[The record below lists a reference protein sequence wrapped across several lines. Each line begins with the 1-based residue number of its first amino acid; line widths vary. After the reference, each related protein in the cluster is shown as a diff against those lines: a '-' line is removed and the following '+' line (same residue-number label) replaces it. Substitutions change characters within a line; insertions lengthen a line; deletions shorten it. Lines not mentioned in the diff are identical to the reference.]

1 MYHFQFI
8 LNKLTVSNLSRNKM
22 KKITVIS
29 LFFLIFLSISE
40 LKGQS
45 VIVNGASIPS
55 EIENPELLGINKEPY
70 HATLMPYANLQE
82 ALVARRHASS
92 LCRSLNGPWKFNW
105 VARPEKRPVD
115 FYKSDY
121 DVSAWKEIPVPS
133 NWEVHGYGTP
143 FYRNLG
149 YTIKKDFPHVMSE
162 PEKWYTSYEERNP
175 VGSYRREFEVPAA
188 WIGRRNFIT
197 FDGVDCAFFLW
208 VNGEKV
214 GFSVNSRNAAEFDL
228 TKYLKPGKNMIAVEV
243 YQYSSGTWLE
253 DQDMFR
259 LHGIFRN
266 VTLWSAPQL
275 HIRDFFVKT
284 DLDKD
289 YKDATL
295 DVTAKIKN
303 YNDKTAKAQIL
314 TATVYDK
321 DGNEIAKGSATGTS
335 LKTNQEEALNI
346 KIQVTNPVKWT
357 AETPNLYTI
366 VLTNS
371 EGEFLSSK
379 IGFRKIEIKGRIFTV
394 NGVPIK
400 LKGVNRHEH
409 WSDVGHAVTEEQMIR
424 DLEVIKQGNCNHVRT
439 SHYSDDPRWYELCD
453 EYGIWLVAEANVE
466 CHGYDGRFDEEPTM
480 KAAIID
486 RNVANVEN
494 FKNHPSVIIWS
505 LGNECGGVGSNFVAA
520 LNTVKAMDPTRFVHY
535 ERFGAG
541 SRNPADLDG
550 RMYGTAQ
557 DYARTAQDKNLT
569 KPFYICE
576 FVHAMFNSMGSLEEY
591 SKVFDNNP
599 EILGGAIWEFQDQAL
614 WNKRDP
620 KHPILAYG
628 GGFGE
633 APNDHYFIH
642 KGVISYDRATEGK
655 NVKPHYPEMKKAFQW
670 IDTELTDAINGGIQI
685 KNKYQFISLDGF
697 DATWS
702 LSENGTEIDNGKIKM
717 RSIWWGKGLFEANIP
732 YKIEHPKTGAEYF
745 LRISYKLKDKAL
757 WADKGFEVATEQFR
771 LPINTPPVI
780 ETKVTQPVK
789 LVQNSQSAIISGKD
803 FSVSFD
809 KKTGFMSQVTKNGID
824 MLVADGAPKLHL
836 WRASHR
842 NDDDWAYQQW
852 QKFGVNALQ
861 YSLVDFK
868 VEIIDNASVKV
879 TSTTKAD
886 GKQGFGV
893 YHTATYLVKGDGT
906 IKVDNQ
912 LQFVGFRINL
922 ARIGVR
928 MLLDKKLDR
937 MTFLGRGP
945 FENYS
950 DRKSSAEVGIYELG
964 VNEQYE
970 YEKPMERGNH
980 EDVRWAKLS
989 GKDMPSLM
997 IQSDE
1002 KLMQV
1007 AALPH
1012 TDEQM
1017 HPVEY
1022 KIDLPAS
1029 TSTVFCISTKT
1040 LGVGSASCG
1049 PRPLEKFQVFAEP
1062 TSFSYTIKLQ

>member
-1 MYHFQFI
+1 
-8 LNKLTVSNLSRNKM
+8 M
-22 KKITVIS
+22 KKITIIS
-29 LFFLIFLSISE
+29 LFFLIFISISE

-45 VIVNGASIPS
+45 VIANGASIPS

-92 LCRSLNGPWKFNW
+92 LCRSLNGAWKFNW

-133 NWEVHGYGTP
+133 NWEVHGYETP

-188 WIGRRNFIT
+188 WMGRRNFIT

-371 EGEFLSSK
+371 EGEYLSSK

-702 LSENGTEIDNGKIKM
+702 LSENGKEIDNGKIKM

-809 KKTGFMSQVTKNGID
+809 KKTGFMSQVTKNGVD
-824 MLVADGAPKLHL
+824 MLVADGSPKLHL

-852 QKFGVNALQ
+852 QKFGVNALK

>member
-1 MYHFQFI
+1 
-8 LNKLTVSNLSRNKM
+8 M
-22 KKITVIS
+22 KKNLITS
-29 LFFLIFLSISE
+29 LVFLFLISINGFGIQ
-40 LKGQS
+40 LKS
-45 VIVNGASIPS
+45 DETAGAPVPS
-55 EIENPELLGINKEPY
+55 EIENPELLGINKEAY

-82 ALVARRHASS
+82 ALVAIRHSSS
-92 LCRSLNGPWKFNW
+92 LCRSLNGSWKFNW
-105 VARPEKRPVD
+105 VPTPEKRPVD

-133 NWEVHGYGTP
+133 NWEVQGYGTP

-162 PEKWYTSYEERNP
+162 PEKWYTSFTERNP
-175 VGSYRREFEVPAA
+175 VGSYRREFDVPDD
-188 WIGRRNFIT
+188 WTGRRNFIT

-214 GFSVNSRNAAEFDL
+214 GFSVNSRNAADFDL
-228 TKYLKPGKNMIAVEV
+228 TKFLKPGKNMIAVEV

-266 VTLWSAPQL
+266 VTLWSAPQV

-289 YKDATL
+289 YKDAIL
-295 DVTAKIKN
+295 DVSAKIKN
-303 YNDKTAKAQIL
+303 YSDKAAKAQ
-314 TATVYDK
+314 TFTVTLYDNQGK
-321 DGNEIAKGSATGTS
+321 EIAKGSATGTS
-335 LKTNQEEALNI
+335 LKASQEEQLNV
-346 KIQVTNPVKWT
+346 KINVVNPLKWT
-357 AETPNLYTI
+357 AETPNQYTV

-371 EGEFLSSK
+371 EGEILSKK
-379 IGFRKIEIKGRIFTV
+379 IGFRKVEIKGRIFMV

-409 WSDVGHAVTEEQMIR
+409 WSEVGHAITEKQMIK
-424 DLEVIKQGNCNHVRT
+424 DLEVIKQGNCNHIRT

-453 EYGIWLVAEANVE
+453 EYGIWLVAEANCE

-494 FKNHPSVIIWS
+494 FKNSPSVIIWS

-520 LNTVKAMDPTRFVHY
+520 LKTVKAIDPTRFVHY

-541 SRNPADLDG
+541 KNNPADMDG
-550 RMYGTAQ
+550 RMYGTAE
-557 DYARTAQDKNLT
+557 DYANTARDRGLT

-599 EILGGAIWEFQDQAL
+599 EILGGAIWEFQDQGL

-620 KHPILAYG
+620 SHPILAYG

-642 KGVISYDRATEGK
+642 KGVYSYDRATEGN

-670 IDTELTDAINGGIQI
+670 IDTELTDPVNGSIRI

-697 DATWS
+697 EATWS
-702 LSENGTEIDNGKIKM
+702 LSENGQEIDNGKIKM
-717 RSIWWGKGLFEANIP
+717 RPIWWGKGLSEANIH
-732 YKIEHPKTGAEYF
+732 YKVEHPKTGAQYF
-745 LRISYKLKDKAL
+745 LRISYKLKDKTL
-757 WADKGFEVATEQFR
+757 WADKGFEVATEQFK
-771 LPINTPPVI
+771 LPINTPPVV

-789 LVQNSQSAIISGKD
+789 LIKNAQSAIISGKD

-809 KKTGFMSQVTKNGID
+809 KKTGFMSQLTKNGVS

-842 NDDDWAYQQW
+842 NDDDWAYHQW
-852 QKFGVNALQ
+852 EKFGVNSLQ

-868 VEIIDNASVKV
+868 VEVLDNASVKV

-886 GKQGFGV
+886 GKEGFGV

-912 LQFVGFRINL
+912 VQFVGFRINL
-922 ARIGVR
+922 ARIGIR

-950 DRKSSAEVGIYELG
+950 DRKGAAEVGVYELG

-980 EDVRWAKLS
+980 EDVSWAKLS
-989 GKDMPSLM
+989 GNNMPSLM
-997 IQSDE
+997 VKSDE

-1017 HPVEY
+1017 YPVEY

-1029 TSTVFCISTKT
+1029 TSTVFCVSTKT
-1040 LGVGSASCG
+1040 LGVGSGSCG
-1049 PRPLEKFQVFAEP
+1049 PRPLERYQVYSDQ
-1062 TSFSYTIKLQ
+1062 TSFVYTISLL

>member
-1 MYHFQFI
+1 
-8 LNKLTVSNLSRNKM
+8 M
-22 KKITVIS
+22 KKNAFLLLILVSIFFINDIEAQTTVA
-29 LFFLIFLSISE
+29 
-40 LKGQS
+40 
-45 VIVNGASIPS
+45 GASIPP

-70 HATLMPYANLQE
+70 HATLMPYGNLKE
-82 ALVARRHASS
+82 ALVAKRHASS
-92 LCRSLNGPWKFNW
+92 FCQSLNGEWRFNW
-105 VARPEKRPVD
+105 VSTPEKRPVD

-121 DVSAWKEIPVPS
+121 DVSGWKEIAVPS
-133 NWEVHGYGTP
+133 NWEVKGYGTP

-162 PEKWYTSYEERNP
+162 PEKWYTSYNERNP
-175 VGSYRREFEVPAA
+175 VGSYRREFTVPAE
-188 WIGRRNFIT
+188 WEGRRNFIT
-197 FDGVDCAFFLW
+197 FDGVDSAFFLW
-208 VNGEKV
+208 VNGKKV

-253 DQDMFR
+253 DQDMWR

-266 VTLWSAPQL
+266 VTLWSAPQV

-295 DVTAKIKN
+295 DVSAKIKN
-303 YNDKTAKAQIL
+303 YSDKTGKAQTF
-314 TATVYDK
+314 TATLYDK
-321 DGNEIAKGSATGTS
+321 EGKEIAKASANGSA
-335 LKTNQEEALNI
+335 LKSNTEQLLSVKI
-346 KIQVTNPVKWT
+346 KVANPLKWT
-357 AETPNLYTI
+357 AETPNLYTV
-366 VLTNS
+366 VLTSS
-371 EGEFLSSK
+371 EGEILSSK
-379 IGFRKIEIKGRIFTV
+379 IGFRKVEIKGRVFMA

-424 DLEVIKQGNCNHVRT
+424 DLEVIKQGNCNHIRT
-439 SHYSDDPRWYELCD
+439 SHYSNDPRWYELCD
-453 EYGIWLVAEANVE
+453 EWGIWLVAEANME
-466 CHGYDGRFDEEPTM
+466 YHGYDTRFDEEPTI

-505 LGNECGGVGSNFVAA
+505 LGNEGGGISTNLKAA
-520 LNTVKAMDPTRFVHY
+520 MTEVKKIDDTRFVHY
-535 ERFGAG
+535 ERFGTG
-541 SRNPADLDG
+541 KNNPSDLDG
-550 RMYGTAQ
+550 RMYGTAE
-557 DYARTAQDKNLT
+557 DYARIAQDKNLT

-576 FVHAMFNSMGSLEEY
+576 FVHAMFNSMGSLDEY
-591 SKVFDNNP
+591 SRVFDENP

-614 WNKRDP
+614 WNRRDP
-620 KHPILAYG
+620 NHPILAYG

-633 APNDHYFIH
+633 NPNDHYFIH
-642 KGVISYDRATEGK
+642 KGVISYDRATGGK

-670 IDTELTDAINGGIQI
+670 IDTKLADPVSGGIQI

-702 LSENGTEIDNGKIKM
+702 LTENGQEIDNGKI
-717 RSIWWGKGLFEANIP
+717 RIRPTWGKGNFTGNIS
-732 YKIEHPKTGAEYF
+732 YKIEHPKAGAEYY
-745 LRISYKLKDKAL
+745 LRVSYKLKEKTL
-757 WADKGFEVATEQFR
+757 WADKGFEVATEQFK
-771 LPINTPPVI
+771 LPVNTPPAEEI
-780 ETKVTQPVK
+780 KVTQPVK
-789 LVQNSQSAIISGKD
+789 LVQNSQSAIVSGKD

-809 KKTGFMSQVTKNGID
+809 KKTGFMSQLTKNGIN
-824 MLVADGAPKLHL
+824 LLTVDGAPKLHL

-842 NDDDWAYQQW
+842 NDDDWAYRQW
-852 QKFGVNALQ
+852 EKYGVTALQ
-861 YSLVDFK
+861 YKLVDFK
-868 VEIIDNASVKV
+868 VEIIDKVSVKI
-879 TSTTKAD
+879 TATTKAD
-886 GKQGFGV
+886 GKEGFGV
-893 YHTATYLVKGDGT
+893 YHTATYLVKGDGL
-906 IKVDNQ
+906 IKVDNDV
-912 LQFVGFRINL
+912 QFVGFRINL

-937 MTFLGRGP
+937 MSFFGRGP

-950 DRKSSAEVGIYELG
+950 DRKSSAEVGLYELG

-980 EDVRWAKLS
+980 EDVSWAKLS
-989 GKDMPSLM
+989 GKDMPSL
-997 IQSDE
+997 IVKSDD

-1029 TSTVFCISTKT
+1029 TSTVFCLSTKT

-1049 PRPLEKFQVFAEP
+1049 PKPLEEYQVFAVP
-1062 TSFSYTIKLQ
+1062 TSFTYTINLF

>member
-1 MYHFQFI
+1 
-8 LNKLTVSNLSRNKM
+8 M
-22 KKITVIS
+22 KKITFVS
-29 LFFLIFLSISE
+29 LFFLIFFSISE

-175 VGSYRREFEVPAA
+175 VGSYRREFEVPAT
-188 WIGRRNFIT
+188 WMGRRNFIT

-335 LKTNQEEALNI
+335 LKTNQEEALNV

-371 EGEFLSSK
+371 EGEYLSSK

-745 LRISYKLKDKAL
+745 LRISYKLKEKTR

-809 KKTGFMSQVTKNGID
+809 KKTGFMSQVTKNGVD

>member
-1 MYHFQFI
+1 
-8 LNKLTVSNLSRNKM
+8 M
-22 KKITVIS
+22 KKITFVS
-29 LFFLIFLSISE
+29 LFFLIFFSISE

-45 VIVNGASIPS
+45 VIANGASIPS

-175 VGSYRREFEVPAA
+175 VGSYRREFEVPAT
-188 WIGRRNFIT
+188 WMGRRNFIT

-228 TKYLKPGKNMIAVEV
+228 TKYLKSGKNMIAVEV

-371 EGEFLSSK
+371 EGEYLSSK

-745 LRISYKLKDKAL
+745 LRISYKLKEKTR

>member
-1 MYHFQFI
+1 
-8 LNKLTVSNLSRNKM
+8 M
-22 KKITVIS
+22 KKITFIS
-29 LFFLIFLSISE
+29 LFFLIFFSISE

-45 VIVNGASIPS
+45 VIANGASIPS

-175 VGSYRREFEVPAA
+175 VGSYRREFEVPTA
-188 WIGRRNFIT
+188 WMGRRNFIT

-371 EGEFLSSK
+371 EGEYLSSK

-745 LRISYKLKDKAL
+745 LRISYKLKEKTR

-809 KKTGFMSQVTKNGID
+809 KKTGFMSQVTKNGVD
-824 MLVADGAPKLHL
+824 MLVADGSPKLHL

>member
-1 MYHFQFI
+1 
-8 LNKLTVSNLSRNKM
+8 M
-22 KKITVIS
+22 KKITFVS
-29 LFFLIFLSISE
+29 LFFLIFFSISE

-175 VGSYRREFEVPAA
+175 VGSYRREFEVPAT
-188 WIGRRNFIT
+188 WMGRRNFIT

-371 EGEFLSSK
+371 EGEYLSSK

-745 LRISYKLKDKAL
+745 LRISYKLKEKTR

>member
-1 MYHFQFI
+1 
-8 LNKLTVSNLSRNKM
+8 M
-22 KKITVIS
+22 KKITFVS
-29 LFFLIFLSISE
+29 LFFLIFFSISE

-45 VIVNGASIPS
+45 VIANGASIPS

-175 VGSYRREFEVPAA
+175 VGSYRREFEVPAT
-188 WIGRRNFIT
+188 WMGRRNFIT

-228 TKYLKPGKNMIAVEV
+228 TKYLKSGKNMIAVEV

-335 LKTNQEEALNI
+335 LKTNQEEALNV

-745 LRISYKLKDKAL
+745 LRISYKLKEKTR

>member
-1 MYHFQFI
+1 
-8 LNKLTVSNLSRNKM
+8 M
-22 KKITVIS
+22 KKITFVS
-29 LFFLIFLSISE
+29 LFFLIFFSISE

-45 VIVNGASIPS
+45 VIANGASIPS

-92 LCRSLNGPWKFNW
+92 LCRSLNGLWKFNW

-115 FYKSDY
+115 FYKSNY

-188 WIGRRNFIT
+188 WMGRRNFIT

-228 TKYLKPGKNMIAVEV
+228 TKYLKSGKNMIAVEV

-371 EGEFLSSK
+371 EGEYLSSK

-702 LSENGTEIDNGKIKM
+702 LSENGKEIDNGKIKM

-852 QKFGVNALQ
+852 QKFGVNALK

-893 YHTATYLVKGDGT
+893 YHTAIYLVKGDGT

>member
-1 MYHFQFI
+1 
-8 LNKLTVSNLSRNKM
+8 M
-22 KKITVIS
+22 KKITFVS
-29 LFFLIFLSISE
+29 LFFLIFFSISE

-45 VIVNGASIPS
+45 VIANGASIPS

-92 LCRSLNGPWKFNW
+92 LCRSLNGAWKFNW

-188 WIGRRNFIT
+188 WMGRRNFIT

-228 TKYLKPGKNMIAVEV
+228 TKYLKSGKNMIAVEV

-321 DGNEIAKGSATGTS
+321 DGNEIAKGSVTGTS

-535 ERFGAG
+535 ERFGTG

-745 LRISYKLKDKAL
+745 LRISYKLKEKTR

-852 QKFGVNALQ
+852 QKFGVNALK

-893 YHTATYLVKGDGT
+893 YHTAIYLVKGDGT

>member
-1 MYHFQFI
+1 MFRRGKIIFALFVFFQ
-8 LNKLTVSNLSRNKM
+8 
-22 KKITVIS
+22 
-29 LFFLIFLSISE
+29 
-40 LKGQS
+40 
-45 VIVNGASIPS
+45 IVNNFSVSAQVVLKSGIDYPA

-82 ALVARRHASS
+82 ALVAKRHASS
-92 LCRSLNGPWKFNW
+92 LCRSLNGQWKFNW
-105 VARPEKRPVD
+105 VPTPDQRPVD
-115 FYKSDY
+115 FYKPDF
-121 DVSAWKEIPVPS
+121 DVSGWKELPVPS

-149 YTIKKDFPHVMSE
+149 YTIKKDYPNVMSE
-162 PEKWYTSYEERNP
+162 PEKWYTSYKERNP
-175 VGSYRREFEVPAA
+175 VGSYRRDFEVPAD
-188 WIGRRNFIT
+188 WKGRRNFIT

-208 VNGEKV
+208 INGEKV

-228 TKYLKPGKNMIAVEV
+228 TNYLKTGKNTIAVEV

-266 VTLWSAPQL
+266 VTLWSAPQV

-284 DLDKD
+284 DLDKE

-295 DVTAKIKN
+295 DITAKIKN
-303 YNDKTAKAQIL
+303 YSDKTAKVQTLLASL
-314 TATVYDK
+314 YDK
-321 DGNEIAKGSATGTS
+321 EGKEIARGIAFSSA
-335 LKTNQEEALNI
+335 LKANQEETLNV
-346 KIQVTNPVKWT
+346 KMQVSNPLKWT
-357 AETPNLYTI
+357 AETPNLYTV

-371 EGEFLSSK
+371 EGETLSSK
-379 IGFRKIEIKGRIFTV
+379 IGFRKIEINGRIFMV

-409 WSDVGHAVTEEQMIR
+409 WSDVGHAITEEQMIH
-424 DLEVIKQGNCNHVRT
+424 DLQVIKQGNCNHIRT

-453 EYGIWLVAEANVE
+453 EWGIWLVAEANVE
-466 CHGYDGRFDEEPTM
+466 CHGYDGRFDNEPTI
-480 KAAIID
+480 KSAIVD
-486 RNVANVEN
+486 RNVANIEN

-505 LGNECGGVGSNFVAA
+505 LGNECGWGATPNFVAA
-520 LNTVKAMDPTRFVHY
+520 MNAVKAMDPSRPIHY
-535 ERFGAG
+535 ERFGTG
-541 SRNPADLDG
+541 KGNPADLDG

-557 DYARTAQDKNLT
+557 DYARVAQDKNLT

-576 FVHAMFNSMGSLEEY
+576 FVHAMFNSMGSLDEY
-591 SKVFDNNP
+591 SEVFDNNP
-599 EILGGAIWEFQDQAL
+599 EILGGAIWEYQDQAL

-620 KHPILAYG
+620 NRPILAYG

-642 KGVISYDRATEGK
+642 KGVVSYDRTTEG
-655 NVKPHYPEMKKAFQW
+655 NRTKPHFPEMKKAFQW
-670 IDTELTDAINGGIQI
+670 IDMDLVDPAAGEVQVR
-685 KNKYQFISLDGF
+685 NKYQFTSLDKF
-697 DATWS
+697 DAWWS
-702 LSENGTEIDNGKIKM
+702 VTENGKEIDKGSLNV
-717 RSIWWGKGLFEANIP
+717 RNQWGRIIARVP
-732 YKIEHPKTGAEYF
+732 YKIEQPKAGAEYYVRVSF
-745 LRISYKLKDKAL
+745 TLKEKTL
-757 WADKGFEVATEQFR
+757 WADKGFEVATEQFK
-771 LPINTPPVI
+771 LPINTLPVV

-789 LVQNSQSAIISGKD
+789 LVQNEQMATVSGSN

-809 KKTGFMSQVTKNGID
+809 KKTGFLSQLTQNGTNL
-824 MLVADGAPKLHL
+824 LVADGAPKLHL
-836 WRASHR
+836 WRAAHR
-842 NDDDWAYQQW
+842 TDDDWAFRQW
-852 QKFGVNALQ
+852 EKFGVTSLQ
-861 YSLVDFK
+861 YTPVDYK
-868 VEIIDNASVKV
+868 IETVDNSTVKII
-879 TSTTKAD
+879 STTKAD
-886 GKQGFGV
+886 GKEGFGV
-893 YHTATYLVKGDGT
+893 YHTATYLVKGDGS

-912 LQFVGFRINL
+912 IQFVGFKINL
-922 ARIGVR
+922 AKIGVR

-937 MTFLGRGP
+937 MTFFGRGP

-950 DRKSSAEVGIYELG
+950 DRKSAAEVGLYELG

-980 EDVRWAKLS
+980 EEVRWAKLS
-989 GKDMPSLM
+989 GKDMPSLL

-1017 HPVEY
+1017 NPVEY

-1029 TSTVFCISTKT
+1029 TATVLSVSTKT
-1040 LGVGSASCG
+1040 LGVGSNSCG
-1049 PRPLEKFQVFAEP
+1049 PQPLEQFKVSAEN
-1062 TSFSYTIKLQ
+1062 TSFSYTIRLK

>member
-1 MYHFQFI
+1 
-8 LNKLTVSNLSRNKM
+8 M
-22 KKITVIS
+22 KKITFVS
-29 LFFLIFLSISE
+29 LFFLIFFSISE

-45 VIVNGASIPS
+45 VIANGASIPS

-188 WIGRRNFIT
+188 WMGRRNFIT

-371 EGEFLSSK
+371 EGEYLSSK

-535 ERFGAG
+535 ERFGTG

-745 LRISYKLKDKAL
+745 LRISYKLKEKTR

>member
-1 MYHFQFI
+1 
-8 LNKLTVSNLSRNKM
+8 M
-22 KKITVIS
+22 KKITFVS
-29 LFFLIFLSISE
+29 LFFLIFFSISE

-45 VIVNGASIPS
+45 VIANGASIPS

-92 LCRSLNGPWKFNW
+92 LCRSLNGLWKFNW

-115 FYKSDY
+115 FYKSNY

-188 WIGRRNFIT
+188 WMGRRNFIT

-228 TKYLKPGKNMIAVEV
+228 TKYLKSGKNMIAVEV

-335 LKTNQEEALNI
+335 LKTNQEEALNV

-702 LSENGTEIDNGKIKM
+702 LSENGKEIDNGKIKM

-809 KKTGFMSQVTKNGID
+809 KKTGFMSQVTKNGVD
-824 MLVADGAPKLHL
+824 MLVADGSPKLHL

-893 YHTATYLVKGDGT
+893 YHTAIYLVKGDGT

>member
-1 MYHFQFI
+1 
-8 LNKLTVSNLSRNKM
+8 M
-22 KKITVIS
+22 KKITIIS
-29 LFFLIFLSISE
+29 LFFLIFFSISE

-45 VIVNGASIPS
+45 IIVNGASIPS

-175 VGSYRREFEVPAA
+175 VGSYRREFEVPAT
-188 WIGRRNFIT
+188 WMGRRNFIT

-335 LKTNQEEALNI
+335 LKTNQEEALNV

-357 AETPNLYTI
+357 AETPNLYTV

-371 EGEFLSSK
+371 EGEFISSK

-614 WNKRDP
+614 WNKRNP
-620 KHPILAYG
+620 NHPILAYG

-717 RSIWWGKGLFEANIP
+717 RSIWWAKGLFEANIP

-745 LRISYKLKDKAL
+745 LRISYKLKEKTR

-809 KKTGFMSQVTKNGID
+809 KKTGFMSQVTKNGVD
-824 MLVADGAPKLHL
+824 MLVADGSPKLHL

-886 GKQGFGV
+886 GKQGFSV

>member
-1 MYHFQFI
+1 
-8 LNKLTVSNLSRNKM
+8 M
-22 KKITVIS
+22 KKITFVS
-29 LFFLIFLSISE
+29 LFFLIFFSISE

-45 VIVNGASIPS
+45 VIANGASIPS
-55 EIENPELLGINKEPY
+55 EIENPELLGINKESY

-92 LCRSLNGPWKFNW
+92 LCRSLNGAWKFNW

-175 VGSYRREFEVPAA
+175 VGSYRREFEVPAT
-188 WIGRRNFIT
+188 WMGRRNFIT

-228 TKYLKPGKNMIAVEV
+228 TKYLKSGKNMIAVEV

-371 EGEFLSSK
+371 EGEYLSSK

-702 LSENGTEIDNGKIKM
+702 LSENGKEIDNGKIKM

-809 KKTGFMSQVTKNGID
+809 KKTGFMSQVTKNGVD
-824 MLVADGAPKLHL
+824 MLVADGSPKLHL

-989 GKDMPSLM
+989 GKDMPSLL

>member
-1 MYHFQFI
+1 
-8 LNKLTVSNLSRNKM
+8 
-22 KKITVIS
+22 
-29 LFFLIFLSISE
+29 
-40 LKGQS
+40 
-45 VIVNGASIPS
+45 
-55 EIENPELLGINKEPY
+55 
-70 HATLMPYANLQE
+70 
-82 ALVARRHASS
+82 
-92 LCRSLNGPWKFNW
+92 
-105 VARPEKRPVD
+105 
-115 FYKSDY
+115 
-121 DVSAWKEIPVPS
+121 
-133 NWEVHGYGTP
+133 
-143 FYRNLG
+143 
-149 YTIKKDFPHVMSE
+149 
-162 PEKWYTSYEERNP
+162 
-175 VGSYRREFEVPAA
+175 
-188 WIGRRNFIT
+188 
-197 FDGVDCAFFLW
+197 
-208 VNGEKV
+208 
-214 GFSVNSRNAAEFDL
+214 
-228 TKYLKPGKNMIAVEV
+228 
-243 YQYSSGTWLE
+243 
-253 DQDMFR
+253 
-259 LHGIFRN
+259 
-266 VTLWSAPQL
+266 
-275 HIRDFFVKT
+275 
-284 DLDKD
+284 
-289 YKDATL
+289 
-295 DVTAKIKN
+295 
-303 YNDKTAKAQIL
+303 
-314 TATVYDK
+314 
-321 DGNEIAKGSATGTS
+321 
-335 LKTNQEEALNI
+335 
-346 KIQVTNPVKWT
+346 
-357 AETPNLYTI
+357 
-366 VLTNS
+366 
-371 EGEFLSSK
+371 
-379 IGFRKIEIKGRIFTV
+379 
-394 NGVPIK
+394 
-400 LKGVNRHEH
+400 
-409 WSDVGHAVTEEQMIR
+409 
-424 DLEVIKQGNCNHVRT
+424 
-439 SHYSDDPRWYELCD
+439 
-453 EYGIWLVAEANVE
+453 
-466 CHGYDGRFDEEPTM
+466 
-480 KAAIID
+480 
-486 RNVANVEN
+486 
-494 FKNHPSVIIWS
+494 
-505 LGNECGGVGSNFVAA
+505 
-520 LNTVKAMDPTRFVHY
+520 
-535 ERFGAG
+535 
-541 SRNPADLDG
+541 
-550 RMYGTAQ
+550 
-557 DYARTAQDKNLT
+557 
-569 KPFYICE
+569 
-576 FVHAMFNSMGSLEEY
+576 MFNSMGSLEEY

-809 KKTGFMSQVTKNGID
+809 KKTGFMSQVTKNGVD
-824 MLVADGAPKLHL
+824 MLVADGSPKLHL

>member
-1 MYHFQFI
+1 
-8 LNKLTVSNLSRNKM
+8 M
-22 KKITVIS
+22 KKV
-29 LFFLIFLSISE
+29 IFLALILLSLCSIGKVSAQS
-40 LKGQS
+40 LKS
-45 VIVNGASIPS
+45 APVPP
-55 EIENPELLGINKEPY
+55 EIENPEMLGINKEPY

-82 ALVARRHASS
+82 ALGAKRHASS
-92 LCRSLNGPWKFNW
+92 LCQSLNGAWKFNW
-105 VARPEKRPVD
+105 VPTPEQRPVD
-115 FYKSDY
+115 FYKTDY

-149 YTIKKDFPHVMSE
+149 YTIKKDFPRVMSE
-162 PEKWYTSYEERNP
+162 PEKWYTAYTERNP
-175 VGSYRREFEVPAA
+175 VGSYRREFNFPAE
-188 WIGRRNFIT
+188 WMGRRNFIT

-208 VNGEKV
+208 VNGQKV
-214 GFSVNSRNAAEFDL
+214 GFSVNSRNAADFDL
-228 TKYLKPGKNMIAVEV
+228 TNYLKPGKNMIAVEV

-253 DQDMFR
+253 DQDMWR

-266 VTLWSAPQL
+266 VTLWSAPQV
-275 HIRDFFVKT
+275 HMRDFFIKT

-295 DVTAKIKN
+295 NVTAKIKN
-303 YNDKTAKAQIL
+303 YGDKTATAQTF
-314 TATVYDK
+314 TATLYDQQGK
-321 DGNEIAKGSATGTS
+321 EIAKGSNTGKL
-335 LKTNQEEALNI
+335 LKSNQEEALNV
-346 KIQVTNPVKWT
+346 KIPVTNPLKWT
-357 AETPNLYTI
+357 AETPHLYTV

-371 EGEFLSSK
+371 EGEILSSK
-379 IGFRKIEIKGRIFTV
+379 VGFRKLEIDGRVFKV

-409 WSDVGHAVTEEQMIR
+409 WSEVGHAITEAQMIR

-439 SHYSDDPRWYELCD
+439 SHYSNDPRWYELCD
-453 EYGIWLVAEANVE
+453 EWGIWLVAEANME
-466 CHGYDGRFDEEPTM
+466 YHGYDYRFDEEPTI
-480 KAAIID
+480 KAAIVD
-486 RNVANVEN
+486 RNVANTEN

-505 LGNECGGVGSNFVAA
+505 LGNEGGGISTNLKAA
-520 LNTVKAMDPTRFVHY
+520 MHAVKTIDSTRFVHY
-535 ERFGAG
+535 ERFGIG
-541 SRNPADLDG
+541 SRNPSDFEG
-550 RMYGTAQ
+550 RMYGTAA
-557 DYARTAQDKNLT
+557 DYADMAKNWGMT

-576 FVHAMFNSMGSLEEY
+576 FIHAMFNSMGSLDDY
-591 SKVFDNNP
+591 SKLFDSHP
-599 EILGGAIWEFQDQAL
+599 GILGGAIWEFQDQAL

-633 APNDHYFIH
+633 NPNDRYFIH
-642 KGVISYDRATEGK
+642 KGVVSYDRSTEGHK
-655 NVKPHYPEMKKAFQW
+655 VKPHYPEMKKAFQW
-670 IDTELTDAINGGIQI
+670 IDTELSDPINGGIQI
-685 KNKYQFISLDGF
+685 KNKYQFISLNGF
-697 DATWS
+697 DASWT
-702 LSENGTEIDNGKIKM
+702 LTENGEHIVDSGQIRM
-717 RSIWWGKGLFEANIP
+717 RPTWTKDVFSANIP
-732 YKIEHPKTGAEYF
+732 YKIEQPKPGAEYF
-745 LRISYKLKDKAL
+745 LRISYKQKEKTL
-757 WADKGFEVATEQFR
+757 WADKGFEVATEQFKVPVNT
-771 LPINTPPVI
+771 LPVVEAKLN
-780 ETKVTQPVK
+780 QAVK
-789 LVQNSQSAIISGKD
+789 LVQTLQSAVISGKE

-809 KKTGFMSQVTKNGID
+809 KTTGFMSQLTKNGVNL
-824 MLVADGAPKLHL
+824 LVADGAPQLHL

-868 VEIIDNASVKV
+868 VEVLDKTSVKV
-879 TSTTKAD
+879 TSTTKAN
-886 GKQGFGV
+886 GKEGFGV
-893 YHTATYLVKGDGT
+893 YHTATYLVKGDGS

-912 LQFVGFRINL
+912 VQFVGLRLNL

-937 MTFLGRGP
+937 MTFFGRGP

-950 DRKSSAEVGIYELG
+950 DRKSAAEVGVYELG

-989 GKDMPSLM
+989 GNGMPSL
-997 IQSDE
+997 QVKADE

-1049 PRPLEKFQVFAEP
+1049 PRPLEKFQVFADSM
-1062 TSFSYTIKLQ
+1062 SFSYTINLQ

>member
-1 MYHFQFI
+1 
-8 LNKLTVSNLSRNKM
+8 M
-22 KKITVIS
+22 KKITFVS
-29 LFFLIFLSISE
+29 LFFLIFFSISE

-45 VIVNGASIPS
+45 VIANGASIPS

-175 VGSYRREFEVPAA
+175 VGSYRREFEVPAT
-188 WIGRRNFIT
+188 WMGRRNFIT

-371 EGEFLSSK
+371 EGEYLSSK

-745 LRISYKLKDKAL
+745 LRISYKLKEKTR

>member
-1 MYHFQFI
+1 
-8 LNKLTVSNLSRNKM
+8 M
-22 KKITVIS
+22 KKITFVS
-29 LFFLIFLSISE
+29 LFFLIFFSISE

-45 VIVNGASIPS
+45 VIANGASIPS

-92 LCRSLNGPWKFNW
+92 LCRSLNGAWKFNW

-133 NWEVHGYGTP
+133 NWEVHGYETP

-188 WIGRRNFIT
+188 WMGRRNFIT

-228 TKYLKPGKNMIAVEV
+228 TKYLKSGKNMIAVEV

-371 EGEFLSSK
+371 EGEYLSSK

>member
-1 MYHFQFI
+1 
-8 LNKLTVSNLSRNKM
+8 M
-22 KKITVIS
+22 KKITFVS
-29 LFFLIFLSISE
+29 LFFLIFFSISE

-45 VIVNGASIPS
+45 VIANGASIPS

-188 WIGRRNFIT
+188 WMGRRNFIT

-371 EGEFLSSK
+371 EGEYLSSK

-745 LRISYKLKDKAL
+745 LRISYKLKEKTR

-809 KKTGFMSQVTKNGID
+809 KKTGFMSQVTKNGVD